1 MRSIWISFSIFW
13 LLVSLIG
20 WGVYP
25 ERSRGATVEEIRS
38 RIEDHSVEIK
48 KLETQ
53 IESYQKE
60 LRTVEKTSKNLRNE
74 IERLELTRQKLAADI
89 KLTER
94 QIGKTDLTIEELALA
109 ISDKNLTLNRR
120 RAAVEESL
128 RQWRQLQSQSFLELM
143 LGYDHLSDA
152 WTELAALAAF
162 QRHLE
167 QDIDAVA
174 ELKKDLETTKAAT
187 ETERARLSVLK
198 ERLAD
203 QRQIAKDNQLEKDR
217 LLNQTKNKEANYKKL
232 LVDTVARKKDFEQEL
247 FQLESQLRIAVDLGK
262 LPAAGRGVLRW
273 PLASVYVTQQFGKT
287 VDAKRLYASGT
298 HNGIDLR
305 AGTGTPVL
313 AAESGT
319 ITGTGDTDLV
329 CRGASYGKWILIDH
343 GNGLSTL
350 YAHLSLVKAAKGQAT
365 AIGEIIGYS
374 GQTGYSTGPHLHFTV
389 YATQGLRI
397 DEYAFRSCSG
407 VKVTLPLA
415 DLEAYLDPMLYL

>member
-1 MRSIWISFSIFW
+1 M
-13 LLVSLIG
+13 
-20 WGVYP
+20 
-25 ERSRGATVEEIRS
+25 EEIRS
-38 RIEDHSVEIK
+38 RIEDHSTEIK

-60 LRTVEKTSKNLRNE
+60 LRIVERTSKNLRHE
-74 IERLELTRQKLAADI
+74 IARLELTRQKLAADI
-89 KLTER
+89 KLTEQ

-109 ISDKNLTLNRR
+109 ISGKNLTLNRR

-143 LGYDHLSDA
+143 LGDDQLSDA
-152 WTELAALAAF
+152 WTELSALAAF
-162 QRHLE
+162 QHHLE
-167 QDIDAVA
+167 QDIDAVVK
-174 ELKKDLETTKAAT
+174 LKEDLETTKAAT
-187 ETERARLSVLK
+187 ETERVRLSVLK

-203 QRQIAKDNQLEKDR
+203 QRQIAKDNQVEKDR
-217 LLNQTKNKEANYKKL
+217 LLNQTKNKETNYKKL
-232 LVDTVARKKDFEQEL
+232 LAETVARKEDFEQEL
-247 FQLESQLRIAVDLGK
+247 FQLESQLRLAIDPGK
-262 LPAAGRGVLRW
+262 LPVAGRGVLKW
-273 PLASVYVTQQFGKT
+273 PLASVYITQNFGRT
-287 VDAKRLYASGT
+287 IEAKRLYVSGS

-305 AGTGTPVL
+305 ASIGTPVQ

-319 ITGTGDTDLV
+319 VTGAGDTDLV

-350 YAHLSLVKAAKGQAT
+350 SAHLSLIKVVKGQRLAV
-365 AIGEIIGYS
+365 GEIIGYS

-397 DEYAFRSCSG
+397 DEYVFRSCAG

-415 DLEAYLDPMLYL
+415 DPSAYLDPLLYL